1 MCNVSM
7 SSPYTV
13 NIVPVQALSVF
24 FNQDF
29 ARSHGYQILNTLGT
43 SFVGYGMAGK
53 HLSPWGLRG

>member
-24 FNQDF
+24 FNQNF

-53 HLSPWGLRG
+53 RLS